1 MNTFEIPFFD
11 SFDNIILLS
20 DSYKY
25 SHWKSYMPN
34 TKYNYAYLE
43 ARNGAK
49 FNKTVMYGLQYILKR
64 YLEGK
69 VITKE
74 KIDFAEAVITAHMGS
89 GMFNRAGWDYIL
101 EKYNGYLPIKIKA
114 VAEGTPVDVNNVM
127 MTVEN
132 TDPNVP
138 WLTNFLETI
147 LMQVWYPMT
156 VCTLSREEKIMIKD
170 YIEKTGGNDAV
181 IDYMLQDFGFRGA
194 TSVEAAMIGG
204 SAHMVNFKGS
214 DTVCALTLPMK
225 YYNSKINDIPLIKT
239 TEFVAKNMPAFSVSA
254 TEHSIMTSRGEE
266 GEWDVLENIFKN
278 NPNGVLSLVI
288 DSYNYERF
296 IEVAGTRFK
305 DVILNRNGVTV
316 FRPDSGDPVSVS
328 LRCLELLEKYFG
340 IKKEFETE
348 YGKFKLLNNKV
359 RLLWGDG
366 IDYYGMRD
374 ILFAMF
380 NHMYSAANL
389 ACFGQGGG
397 LLQKV
402 DRDTQRFAFKS
413 SAQYYDG
420 AWHDVWKKPKDITKA
435 SKRGRLALIKE
446 NGKFKTIRLEELNGR
461 KNYLETVFENG
472 KIVKEYTFEEVRN
485 NAKV

>member
-1 MNTFEIPFFD
+1 MNEMPFFN
-11 SFDNIILLS
+11 SFDNLILLS

-64 YLEGK
+64 YLVGK

-74 KIDFAEAVITAHMGS
+74 KIDFAEAIIDAHMGP
-89 GMFNRAGWDYIL
+89 GMFNRKGWDYIL
-101 EKYNGYLPIKIKA
+101 EKYDGYLPIKIKA
-114 VAEGTPVDVNNVM
+114 VAEGTPVEVNNVM

-147 LMQVWYPMT
+147 LLQVWYPMT

-170 YIEKTGGNDAV
+170 YLTKTADNMNNLDFC
-181 IDYMLQDFGFRGA
+181 IQDFGFRGA

-225 YYNSKINDIPLIKT
+225 YYNAELKDIPLIKT
-239 TEFVAKNMPAFSVSA
+239 VDFVAKNMPAFSVSA
-254 TEHSIMTSRGEE
+254 TEHSIMTARGEE

-278 NPNGVLSLVI
+278 NPDGVLSLVI

-305 DVILNRNGVTV
+305 DTILNRNGVTV
-316 FRPDSGDPVSVS
+316 FRPDSGDPVGVS

-340 IKKEFETE
+340 VEREITTE

-380 NHMYSAANL
+380 NNLYSAANL

-402 DRDTQRFAFKS
+402 DRDVQRFAFKS
-413 SAQYYDG
+413 SAQFYDG
-420 AWHDVWKKPKDITKA
+420 EWHDVYKKPKDITKA

-446 NGKFKTIRLEELNGR
+446 NGKFKTIREEELGD
-461 KNYLETVFENG
+461 KTNYLEIVFENG
-472 KIVKEYTFEEVRN
+472 KLLKEYTFEEVRK

>member
-1 MNTFEIPFFD
+1 MEMPFFD
-11 SFDNIILLS
+11 SFDNLILLS

-64 YLEGK
+64 YLVGK

-74 KIDFAEAVITAHMGS
+74 KIDFAEAVITAHMGP
-89 GMFNRAGWDYIL
+89 GMFNRKGWDYIL
-101 EKYNGYLPIKIKA
+101 EKYDGYLPVKITA
-114 VAEGTPVDVNNVM
+114 VPEGTPVDVSNVM

-147 LMQVWYPMT
+147 LLQVWYPMT

-170 YIEKTGGNDAV
+170 YLKKTSDNLTG
-181 IDYMLQDFGFRGA
+181 IDFMLQDFGFRGA

-225 YYNSKINDIPLIKT
+225 YYNAQLKDIPLVKT

-254 TEHSIMTSRGEE
+254 TEHSIMTSRGED

-278 NPNGVLSLVI
+278 NPTGVLSIVI

-296 IEVAGTRFK
+296 IEVAGTHFK
-305 DVILNRNGVTV
+305 DQILNRDGITV
-316 FRPDSGDPVSVS
+316 FRPDSGDPVGVS

-340 IKKEFETE
+340 VEREIDTE

-366 IDYYGMRD
+366 IDYYGMRE

-380 NHMYSAANL
+380 NNLYSAANL

-402 DRDTQRFAFKS
+402 DRDTQRICFKS
-413 SAQYYDG
+413 SSQFYNG
-420 AWHDVWKKPKDITKA
+420 AWHDVYKKPKDISKI
-435 SKRGRLALIKE
+435 SKRGILALIKE
-446 NGKFKTIRLEELNGR
+446 NNRFKTIRKEELGNR
-461 KNYLETVFENG
+461 KNYLEIVFENG
-472 KIVKEYTFEEVRN
+472 KIVKEYDFETIRK
-485 NAKV
+485 NAKI